1 VKAGRI
7 REIGI
12 SNCNAQQVRRACAE
26 AKKHGLG
33 IAANQIMFNLL
44 CFQSPELQATVQA
57 CRENNVKIIAYAPIG
72 QGLLTQALTD
82 EKFSKIRLAK
92 MTRLGIDELQEL
104 RAAIERLAEK
114 YGKTMAQVCLNWTIC
129 HDALPLVG
137 TRSLQQAH
145 DTAGCLGWR
154 LSKDDVEELDSHA
167 LQRSTLSKPRWKRVL
182 FVTFITLLVFSYQV
196 NRWGDWLKS
205 QFRSLWS
212 WRSRR
217 DD

>member
-1 VKAGRI
+1 MRLGCCYEPRFRVLGI
-7 REIGI
+7 RLQGNPII
-12 SNCNAQQVRRACAE
+12 YSIPILLWYFSLSPLTADQAQQVRRACAE

-104 RAAIERLAEK
+104 RAAIERVLA
-114 YGKTMAQVCLNWTIC
+114 GL
-129 HDALPLVG
+129 
-137 TRSLQQAH
+137 
-145 DTAGCLGWR
+145 
-154 LSKDDVEELDSHA
+154 
-167 LQRSTLSKPRWKRVL
+167 
-182 FVTFITLLVFSYQV
+182 
-196 NRWGDWLKS
+196 
-205 QFRSLWS
+205 
-212 WRSRR
+212 
-217 DD
+217 